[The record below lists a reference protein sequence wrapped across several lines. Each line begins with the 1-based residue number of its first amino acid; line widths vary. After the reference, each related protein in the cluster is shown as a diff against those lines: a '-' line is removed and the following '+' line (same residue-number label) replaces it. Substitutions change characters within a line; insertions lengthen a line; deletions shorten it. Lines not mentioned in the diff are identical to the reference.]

1 MRRDPDRYK
10 HKQYINPTV
19 EEGSFQ
25 LSRDT
30 LVRLFLL
37 VAVITLLLGILGSA
51 FLEAYRVGPGCAS
64 HGRGARDGAILVFG
78 W

>member
-25 LSRDT
+25 LSRDA
-30 LVRLFLL
+30 LVRLLLL
-37 VAVITLLLGILGSA
+37 VAVITLLLGSA
-51 FLEAYRVGPGCAS
+51 LLEAYRVGPGCAS
-64 HGRGARDGAILVFG
+64 HGRGARDGALLVFG

>member
-10 HKQYINPTV
+10 HKQYIDPTI

-25 LSRDT
+25 LPKNT
-30 LVRLFLL
+30 PVRPLL
-37 VAVITLLLGILGSA
+37 LIAVITLSLGILGSA
-51 FLEAYRVGPGCAS
+51 LLEAYRIGPGCAS
-64 HGRGARDGAILVFG
+64 HGRGARNGTLLVFR